1 MVNSMTFPLDKHI
14 VDSICRQFGL
24 RNFNELGNAS
34 IRQLAGVVKYIE
46 QATGV
51 EYVNMALG
59 EPGLPAEQIGIEAEH
74 QALLKG
80 CASHYPVIT
89 GIPEVKKWGSEFV
102 RAFVNL
108 QRPPECIFPTVGS
121 MQAAFAL
128 NSMLIQLQP
137 EKDTILFLDPC
148 FPVQKMQCDVIGSR
162 IDAFDIADFRG
173 AKLHDELERHLK
185 SGRIAGILYS
195 NPNNPTWACLTNEE
209 LKTIGELA
217 TQYDAIV
224 LEDLAYINM
233 DFRDPDRGQPY
244 SEPYQPSVGHYTHN
258 CIQLISCSKIFSY
271 AGQRAA
277 FVAIDP
283 VLAKR
288 VYPALGQR
296 LHNSGELL
304 QSFAYVFLYVL
315 SSGVCHSVQY
325 GMAAMLQ
332 AACEGRIRYVENTSE
347 YARRAHRIKEIM
359 LKNGFH
365 IVYDKDADGR
375 EVGDGFFFTFGY
387 KDWTGKKLVNK
398 LIYYGVSA
406 ISLESTGA
414 KREGMR
420 GCASSIRE
428 DQYEQLD
435 ERLRKFNEDFSL
447 YDPYEPKDSYE
458 VCKPG

>member
-1 MVNSMTFPLDKHI
+1 MHFPLDKHI

-24 RNFNELGNAS
+24 RNFDELGNAS
-34 IRQLAGVVKYIE
+34 IRQLAGVVRCIE
-46 QATGV
+46 QATDV

-59 EPGLPAEQIGIEAEH
+59 EPGLPADKIGIEAEYK
-74 QALLKG
+74 ALQNG
-80 CASHYPVIT
+80 CASHYPNII

-108 QRPPECIFPTVGS
+108 QRPPECILPTVGS

-128 NSMLIQLQP
+128 NMLLLQLNP

-148 FPVQKMQCDVIGSR
+148 FPVQKMQCDVIGTKV
-162 IDAFDIADFRG
+162 DAFDIAEFRG
-173 AKLHDELERHLK
+173 EKLRAEMERHLQ

-195 NPNNPTWACLTNEE
+195 NPNNPTWACLTDEE
-209 LKTIGELA
+209 LRTIGELA

-224 LEDLAYINM
+224 LEDIAYLNM
-233 DFRDPDRGQPY
+233 DFRDPDRGNPY
-244 SEPYQPSVGHYTHN
+244 AEPYQPSVGHYTHN
-258 CIQLISCSKIFSY
+258 CIQMISCSKIFSY

-288 VYPALGQR
+288 TYPALGER
-296 LHNSGELL
+296 LHNNGELL
-304 QSFAYVFLYVL
+304 QSFAYVFLYAL
-315 SSGVCHSVQY
+315 SSGVTHSVQY

-332 AACEGRIRYVENTSE
+332 AACEGKIRYVENTRE
-347 YARRAHRIKEIM
+347 YARRAHKIKEIM
-359 LKNGFH
+359 LRNGFH

-387 KDWTGKKLVNK
+387 RDWSGKKLVNK

-428 DQYEQLD
+428 DQYEILE
-435 ERLRKFNEDFSL
+435 ERLRKFNEDFSQ

-458 VCKPG
+458 VCKSC

>member
-1 MVNSMTFPLDKHI
+1 MQVPLDKHI

-24 RNFNELGNAS
+24 RNFNELGTAS
-34 IRQLAGVVKYIE
+34 IRQLAGVVRNIE
-46 QATGV
+46 QATGL

-74 QALLKG
+74 QALLNG
-80 CASHYPVIT
+80 CASHYPNII

-102 RAFVNL
+102 RAFIHIP
-108 QRPPECIFPTVGS
+108 RPPECILPTVGS

-128 NSMLIQLQP
+128 NMLLTRLQE

-148 FPVQKMQCDVIGSR
+148 FPVQKMQCQVIGSR
-162 IDAFDIADFRG
+162 IEAFDIADFRG
-173 AKLHDELERHLK
+173 DKLHEELERHLQ
-185 SGRIAGILYS
+185 SGRIAGILFS
-195 NPNNPTWACLTNEE
+195 NPNNPTWACLTDEE
-209 LKTIGELA
+209 LRTIGELA
-217 TQYDAIV
+217 TEYDAIV
-224 LEDLAYINM
+224 LEDLAYLNM
-233 DFRDPDRGQPY
+233 DFRDPNRGNPY

-288 VYPALGQR
+288 VYPALEKR
-296 LHNSGELL
+296 LHNNGELL
-304 QSFAYVFLYVL
+304 QSFAYFFLYAL

-332 AACEGRIRYVENTSE
+332 AACEGKLRFVDNTRE
-347 YARRAHRIKEIM
+347 YARRAKKIKEI
-359 LKNGFH
+359 LVRNGFH
-365 IVYDKDADGR
+365 IVYDKDANGQ

-387 KDWTGKKLVNK
+387 KDWSGKKLVNK

-414 KREGMR
+414 QREGMR
-420 GCASSIRE
+420 GCASTIRE
-428 DQYEQLD
+428 DQYEVLD
-435 ERLRKFNEDFSL
+435 ERLRKFNEDYSL
-447 YDPYEPKDSYE
+447 YDPYDPTQLPEIR
-458 VCKPG
+458 

>member
-1 MVNSMTFPLDKHI
+1 MQIPIDKHI

-24 RNFNELGNAS
+24 RNFNELGTAS
-34 IRQLAGVVKYIE
+34 IRQLAGVVRNIE

-59 EPGLPAEQIGIEAEH
+59 EPGLPASEVGIEAEH
-74 QALLKG
+74 QALLNG
-80 CASHYPVIT
+80 CASHYPNII

-102 RAFVNL
+102 RAFINL
-108 QRPPECIFPTVGS
+108 QRPPECILPTVGA

-128 NSMLIQLQP
+128 NMMAIRLQP

-148 FPVQKMQCDVIGSR
+148 FPVQKIQCRVIGSK

-173 AKLHDELERHLK
+173 DKLHDELERHLQ
-185 SGRIAGILYS
+185 SGRIAAILFS
-195 NPNNPTWACLTNEE
+195 NPNNPTWACLTDEE
-209 LKTIGELA
+209 LRIIGELA

-224 LEDLAYINM
+224 LEDLAYLNM
-233 DFRDPDRGQPY
+233 DFRDPDRGHPY
-244 SEPYQPSVGHYTHN
+244 AEPYQPSVGHYTHN
-258 CIQLISCSKIFSY
+258 CVQLISCSKIFSY

-288 VYPALGQR
+288 VYPALAKR
-296 LHNSGELL
+296 LNNTGELL
-304 QSFAYVFLYVL
+304 QSFAYFFLYVL

-332 AACEGRIRYVENTSE
+332 AACEGKIRYVDNTRE
-347 YARRAHRIKEIM
+347 YARRAHKIKEIM
-359 LKNGFH
+359 VRNGFH
-365 IVYDKDADGR
+365 IVYDKDANGK

-387 KDWTGKKLVNK
+387 KNWSGRKLVNK

-406 ISLESTGA
+406 IALESTGA
-414 KREGMR
+414 QREGMR

-428 DQYEQLD
+428 DQYDVLD
-435 ERLRKFNEDFSL
+435 ERLRKFNEDYSL
-447 YDPYEPKDSYE
+447 YDLYDPSELPE
-458 VCKPG
+458 IR

>member
-1 MVNSMTFPLDKHI
+1 MQVPLDKHI

-24 RNFNELGNAS
+24 RNFNELGTAS
-34 IRQLAGVVKYIE
+34 IRQLAGVVRNIE
-46 QATGV
+46 QATGL

-59 EPGLPAEQIGIEAEH
+59 EPGLPAEKIGIEAEH
-74 QALLKG
+74 QALLNG
-80 CASHYPVIT
+80 CASHYPNII

-102 RAFVNL
+102 RAFINIP
-108 QRPPECIFPTVGS
+108 RPPECILPTVGS

-128 NSMLIQLQP
+128 NMLLTRLNP

-148 FPVQKMQCDVIGSR
+148 FPVQKMQCNVIGSR
-162 IDAFDIADFRG
+162 IEAFDIADFRG
-173 AKLHDELERHLK
+173 DKLREELERHLQ
-185 SGRIAGILYS
+185 SGRIAGILFS
-195 NPNNPTWACLTNEE
+195 NPNNPTWACLTDEE
-209 LKTIGELA
+209 LRTIGELA
-217 TQYDAIV
+217 TEYDAIV
-224 LEDLAYINM
+224 LEDLAYLNM
-233 DFRDPDRGQPY
+233 DFRDPNRGNPY

-288 VYPALGQR
+288 VYPALGKR
-296 LHNSGELL
+296 LHNNGELL
-304 QSFAYVFLYVL
+304 QSFAYFFLYAL

-332 AACEGRIRYVENTSE
+332 AACEGKLRFVDNTRE
-347 YARRAHRIKEIM
+347 YARRAKKIKEI
-359 LKNGFH
+359 LVRNGFH
-365 IVYDKDADGR
+365 IVYDKDANGQ

-387 KDWTGKKLVNK
+387 KDWSGKKLVNK

-414 KREGMR
+414 QREGMR
-420 GCASSIRE
+420 GCASTIRE
-428 DQYEQLD
+428 DQYEVLD
-435 ERLRKFNEDFSL
+435 ERLRKFNEDYSL
-447 YDPYEPKDSYE
+447 YDPYDPTRLPEIR
-458 VCKPG
+458 

>member
-1 MVNSMTFPLDKHI
+1 MQVPLDKHI

-24 RNFNELGNAS
+24 RNFNELGTAS
-34 IRQLAGVVKYIE
+34 IRQLAGVVRNIE
-46 QATGV
+46 QATGL

-59 EPGLPAEQIGIEAEH
+59 EPGLPAEKIGIEAEH
-74 QALLKG
+74 QALLNG
-80 CASHYPVIT
+80 CASHYPNII

-102 RAFVNL
+102 RAFINIP
-108 QRPPECIFPTVGS
+108 RPPECILPTVGS
-121 MQAAFAL
+121 MQADFAL
-128 NSMLIQLQP
+128 NMLLTRLQE

-148 FPVQKMQCDVIGSR
+148 FPVQKMQCQVIGSR
-162 IDAFDIADFRG
+162 IEAFDIADFRG
-173 AKLHDELERHLK
+173 DKLREELERHLQ
-185 SGRIAGILYS
+185 SGRIAGILFS

-209 LKTIGELA
+209 LRVIGELA
-217 TQYDAIV
+217 TEYDAIV
-224 LEDLAYINM
+224 LEDLAYLNM
-233 DFRDPDRGQPY
+233 DFRDPNRGNPY

-288 VYPALGQR
+288 VYPALEKR
-296 LHNSGELL
+296 LHNNGELL
-304 QSFAYVFLYVL
+304 QSFAYFFLYAL

-332 AACEGRIRYVENTSE
+332 AACEGKLRFVDNTRE
-347 YARRAHRIKEIM
+347 YARRAKKIKEI
-359 LKNGFH
+359 LVRNGFH
-365 IVYDKDADGR
+365 IVYDKDANGQ

-387 KDWTGKKLVNK
+387 KDWSGKKLVNK

-414 KREGMR
+414 QREGMR
-420 GCASSIRE
+420 GCASTIRE
-428 DQYEQLD
+428 DQYEVLD
-435 ERLRKFNEDFSL
+435 ERLRKFNED
-447 YDPYEPKDSYE
+447 YKD
-458 VCKPG
+458 K